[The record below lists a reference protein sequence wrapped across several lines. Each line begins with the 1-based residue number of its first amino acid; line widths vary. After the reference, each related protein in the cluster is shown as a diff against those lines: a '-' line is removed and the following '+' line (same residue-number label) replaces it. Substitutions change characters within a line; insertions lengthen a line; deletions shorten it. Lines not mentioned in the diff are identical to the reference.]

1 MAIASIRKTII
12 AVAAFL
18 VLGAGAV
25 SVRAQ
30 ESMPAGVDNSKLKY
44 FPPLINQIGGSCA
57 QASYIGYMFTYEM
70 NRLLDRDASASKDYQ
85 FSYLY
90 TWNFINDGKDEG
102 SLGTGYSDSDVLLIA
117 DLRAGN
123 AFCARKI
130 NYFAEFI

>member
-85 FSYLY
+85 SAIC
-90 TWNFINDGKDEG
+90 TP
-102 SLGTGYSDSDVLLIA
+102 GTL
-117 DLRAGN
+117 
-123 AFCARKI
+123 
-130 NYFAEFI
+130 

>member
-44 FPPLINQIGGSCA
+44 FPPLIN
-57 QASYIGYMFTYEM
+57 
-70 NRLLDRDASASKDYQ
+70 
-85 FSYLY
+85 
-90 TWNFINDGKDEG
+90 
-102 SLGTGYSDSDVLLIA
+102 
-117 DLRAGN
+117 
-123 AFCARKI
+123 
-130 NYFAEFI
+130 